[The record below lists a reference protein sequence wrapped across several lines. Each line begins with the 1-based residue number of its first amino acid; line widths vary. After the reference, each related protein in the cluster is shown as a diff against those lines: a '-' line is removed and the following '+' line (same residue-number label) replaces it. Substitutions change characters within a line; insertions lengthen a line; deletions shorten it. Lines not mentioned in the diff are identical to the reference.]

1 MKFYRLKYIV
11 IVFVL
16 GIFAFEAQAQKF
28 SKDLWHRGEVDLT
41 TGETVTGYV
50 KYDLENDNLIYKNGN
65 TVRSYNATR
74 VEAWQIVDEKT
85 KQVRYFFTLPY
96 SNDGSSYKKPTFFE
110 LLTEG
115 EPYSLLA
122 REKIVEQVE
131 NLYDPYWFGGRNIRV
146 TMQVDDYFLIDEKG
160 DITFCSNE
168 EDEALAVLD
177 NKDNV
182 LKKFIKVN
190 KLDIVR
196 REDMI
201 QLIDYYNSLKN
212 Q

>member
-1 MKFYRLKYIV
+1 MKISHLKYA
-11 IVFVL
+11 FLFL
-16 GIFAFEAQAQKF
+16 GFLALEAQAQKF

-41 TGETVTGYV
+41 TGETVAGFV

-65 TVRSYNATR
+65 RVRSYNATR
-74 VEAWQIVDEKT
+74 VEAWQIADEKT

-96 SNDGSSYKKPTFFE
+96 STDGSSYRKPTFFE

-122 REKIVEQVE
+122 REKVVEQVE

-146 TMQVDDYFLIDEKG
+146 TVQVDDYYLIDENG
-160 DITFCSNE
+160 NITFCSNE
-168 EDEALAVLD
+168 ENEALATLD
-177 NKDNV
+177 NNDKV

-201 QLIDYYNSLKN
+201 QLIDYYNSLSN